1 MKYYLTM
8 ALAVACTALV
18 ISIIGIKR
26 SDNAQLEIE
35 AVAIADY
42 SNQLDTAQIQIATC
56 KGAMLIL
63 SNSLDSYQSAT
74 STLSNLLTQAGAT
87 IDSDAEQITNLN
99 RQVAEV
105 ESENQT
111 LSQRV
116 MDLTNQM
123 AGLTGQ
129 IALTATNLDQA
140 NKDYALLEER
150 LREDVAER
158 VVVERKFFNLSELQT
173 QLDYLKTHP
182 GGDVS
187 AETIYA
193 DLDVEVKSNA
203 VHVLYPK

>member
-1 MKYYLTM
+1 MMRSMK
-8 ALAVACTALV
+8 
-18 ISIIGIKR
+18 
-26 SDNAQLEIE
+26 SDAG
-35 AVAIADY
+35 AIADF
-42 SNQLDTAQIQIATC
+42 SNQLDSAQIQVATWQ
-56 KGAMLIL
+56 GNDAHTL
-63 SNSLDSYQSAT
+63 SNSLDASQSAT

-129 IALTATNLDQA
+129 IALTATNLEQA

-150 LREDVAER
+150 LRRDVAER
-158 VVVERKFFNLSELQT
+158 VGCGTK
-173 QLDYLKTHP
+173 
-182 GGDVS
+182 
-187 AETIYA
+187 I
-193 DLDVEVKSNA
+193 
-203 VHVLYPK
+203 